1 MVALNAIASC
11 QLVSNRSGGG
21 LGKVGRPRK
30 PRTGF
35 EKAEVYAFLAEGERI
50 AGAYVVAR
58 AGKPRSSVYT
68 PLFDFWLF
76 INLTGLRGYYAFLG
90 AMGGEQRVFRSFDRL
105 HRILREMGYL
115 GPVCVYHEDD
125 PRRPA
130 VARGATRRRPGDKAA
145 AE

>member
-1 MVALNAIASC
+1 MVPRR
-11 QLVSNRSGGG
+11 LVSNVSAGR

-30 PRTGF
+30 PRAGF
-35 EKAEVYAFLAEGERI
+35 EKAEVYAFLAEGERV

-58 AGKPRSSVYT
+58 AGKPGSSVYT
-68 PLFDFWLF
+68 PSFDFWLF

-90 AMGGEQRVFRSFDRL
+90 AVRGEQRIFRSFDRL
-105 HRILREMGYL
+105 YRILREMGYF
-115 GPVCVYHEDD
+115 GPVCVYDEDD

-130 VARGATRRRPGDKAA
+130 DTLGATRRRPGDKAA